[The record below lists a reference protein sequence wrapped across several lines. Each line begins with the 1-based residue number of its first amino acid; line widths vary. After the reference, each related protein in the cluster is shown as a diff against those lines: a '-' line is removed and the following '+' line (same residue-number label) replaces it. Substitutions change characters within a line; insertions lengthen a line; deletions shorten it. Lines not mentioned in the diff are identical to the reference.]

1 MAWTVTIEPAA
12 KQFMAES
19 NETLLEAALRQGI
32 VLPYGCKDG
41 ACGSCKAKAI
51 TGSWDQGAHQPSA
64 LKSDEAAQGFLL
76 TCCSRA
82 SSDMQIECR
91 AVSGLS
97 DIPIRKMPSRI
108 ASIERPVSDVAII
121 RLQLPANERL
131 KYLAGQYLEILMRDG
146 SRRAYS
152 IASAPESNEP
162 LELHI
167 RHMPGGKFTDPLFG
181 VGSNPVK
188 EKDILRFEGP
198 LGTFFLREDHLR
210 PMILLASG
218 TGFAPIKAIIEHAQ
232 AKGINRSMHLYWG
245 GRRPQDLYQQARCQE
260 WAESMPQ
267 LQFIPVVS
275 DALAEDNW
283 QGRSG
288 FVHRAVMED
297 FPDLAGF
304 EVYACGAPVMID
316 AARKD
321 FVERCHLDP
330 ELFFADAF
338 TSAAD

>member
-131 KYLAGQYLEILMRDG
+131 KYLAGQYLW
-146 SRRAYS
+146 
-152 IASAPESNEP
+152 
-162 LELHI
+162 
-167 RHMPGGKFTDPLFG
+167 
-181 VGSNPVK
+181 
-188 EKDILRFEGP
+188 
-198 LGTFFLREDHLR
+198 
-210 PMILLASG
+210 
-218 TGFAPIKAIIEHAQ
+218 FATRVFDRK
-232 AKGINRSMHLYWG
+232 RS
-245 GRRPQDLYQQARCQE
+245 
-260 WAESMPQ
+260 
-267 LQFIPVVS
+267 
-275 DALAEDNW
+275 
-283 QGRSG
+283 
-288 FVHRAVMED
+288 
-297 FPDLAGF
+297 
-304 EVYACGAPVMID
+304 
-316 AARKD
+316 
-321 FVERCHLDP
+321 
-330 ELFFADAF
+330 
-338 TSAAD
+338 

>member
-12 KQFMAES
+12 KQFMAEPD
-19 NETLLEAALRQGI
+19 ETLLEAALRQGI

-41 ACGSCKAKAI
+41 ACGSCKAKALA
-51 TGSWDQGAHQPSA
+51 GSWEQGAHQPSA
-64 LKSDEAAQGFLL
+64 LKSDEATQGFLL

-82 SSDMQIECR
+82 SSDLRLECR
-91 AVSGLS
+91 TVAGIA
-97 DIPIRKMPSRI
+97 DIPVRKMPSRI
-108 ASIERPVSDVAII
+108 ASIERAAPDVAII

-152 IASAPESNEP
+152 MASPPESNEP

-181 VGSNPVK
+181 IGSSTIK

-198 LGTFFLREDHLR
+198 LGTFFLREDSLR

-218 TGFAPIKAIIEHAQ
+218 TGFAPIKAIVEHAQ
-232 AKGINRSMHLYWG
+232 AKGISRPMHLYWG
-245 GRRPQDLYQQARCQE
+245 GRRPQDLYQQTLCQD
-260 WAESMPQ
+260 WAERLPH
-267 LQFIPVVS
+267 LQFVPVIS
-275 DALAEDNW
+275 DALAEDQW
-283 QGRSG
+283 EGREG

-297 FPDLAGF
+297 FPDLSCF

-321 FVERCHLDP
+321 FVESSKLDP
-330 ELFFADAF
+330 DLFFADAF